1 MGLKPLSLVLCTVL
15 LGACAPTILTEDPEP
30 GTIPH
35 NEIVLVD
42 DGSCPPGQV
51 KELTGGNDS
60 QNIPRKQRCIP
71 RP

>member
-1 MGLKPLSLVLCTVL
+1 MRRTYLLLALGLTG
-15 LGACAPTILTEDPEP
+15 LGACAPTLLSEDPAP
-30 GTIPH
+30 GAIPH

-51 KELTGGNDS
+51 KELTGGNTTL
-60 QNIPRKQRCIP
+60 NIPRKQRCIP